1 MSKIP
6 VNELISCFERM
17 RDEHWDY
24 CLNSAREGCVDCSGA
39 FVWAYKQFN
48 KTILHGS
55 NSIARLSVGDL
66 LPISS
71 ARPGMAVVKVKD
83 WTDDDDTNQW
93 YDSEPG
99 NVYHIGLVIQN
110 GSEMNVIEAKG
121 ERWGVVQSKLDSKW
135 KFVAYLDDVDYTQKM
150 EEVVMEY
157 KYTGSIHLTSGYVHL
172 RSQPNITSKSIA
184 KLYHG
189 EPVEIG
195 DSSQPNWYAI
205 KDEAGNEG
213 YVYSKYVMI
222 ENEIQSDDQ
231 ADSSFS
237 GVVITDSLGNKFYPI
252 GSFTVEIQ
260 TDSVD

>member
-39 FVWAYKQFN
+39 FVWAYKQFH

-83 WTDDDDTNQW
+83 WTDDDDTNRW

-121 ERWGVVQSKLDSKW
+121 AKWGVVQSKLDSKW

-157 KYTGSIHLTSGYVHL
+157 KYTGSIRLTSGYVHL

-184 KLYHG
+184 KLYNG

-195 DSSQPNWYAI
+195 DTDQPNWYAV

-213 YVYSKYVMI
+213 YVYSKYVNI
-222 ENEIQSDDQ
+222 EKEIESADDLNSNFF
-231 ADSSFS
+231 A
-237 GVVITDSLGNKFYPI
+237 VIITDSLGNKFYPV
-252 GSFTVEIQ
+252 GQFTVEVRTEPI
-260 TDSVD
+260 D

>member
-71 ARPGMAVVKVKD
+71 ARPGMVTVKVKD
-83 WTDDDDTNQW
+83 WTDDDDTNRW

-121 ERWGVVQSKLDSKW
+121 AKWGVVQSKLDSKW

-157 KYTGSIHLTSGYVHL
+157 KYTGSIRLTSGYVHL

-205 KDEAGNEG
+205 KDESGNEG
-213 YVYSKYVMI
+213 YVYSKYVVI

-231 ADSSFS
+231 VDSSFS
-237 GVVITDSLGNKFYPI
+237 GIVITDSLGNKFYPI

>member
-66 LPISS
+66 LSISY
-71 ARPGMAVVKVKD
+71 ARPGMVAVKVKD
-83 WTDDDDTNQW
+83 WTDDDDTNRW

-121 ERWGVVQSKLDSKW
+121 AKWGVVQTKLDNKW

-150 EEVVMEY
+150 EETIMEY

-172 RSQPNITSKSIA
+172 RAQPNVTSKSIA

-205 KDEAGNEG
+205 KDESGNEG
-213 YVYSKYVMI
+213 YVYSKYVVI

-237 GVVITDSLGNKFYPI
+237 SIVITDSLGNKFYPI

>member
-39 FVWAYKQFN
+39 FVWAYKQFD

-66 LPISS
+66 LSISY
-71 ARPGMAVVKVKD
+71 ARPGMVAVKVKD
-83 WTDDDDTNQW
+83 WTDDDDTNRW

-121 ERWGVVQSKLDSKW
+121 AKWGVVQTKLDNKW
-135 KFVAYLDDVDYTQKM
+135 KFVAYLDEVDYTQKM
-150 EEVVMEY
+150 EETIMEY
-157 KYTGSIHLTSGYVHL
+157 KYTGSIRLTSGYVHL

-189 EPVEIG
+189 EAVEIG

-213 YVYSKYVMI
+213 YVYSKYVVI

-231 ADSSFS
+231 MDSGFS
-237 GVVITDSLGNKFYPI
+237 GIVITDSLGNKFYPI

>member
-66 LPISS
+66 LSISY
-71 ARPGMAVVKVKD
+71 ARPGMVAVKVKD
-83 WTDDDDTNQW
+83 WTDDDDTNRW

-121 ERWGVVQSKLDSKW
+121 AKWGVVQSKLDSKW

-157 KYTGSIHLTSGYVHL
+157 KYTGSIRLTSGYVHL

-205 KDEAGNEG
+205 KDESGNEG
-213 YVYSKYVMI
+213 YVYSKYVVI

-231 ADSSFS
+231 TDSGFS
-237 GVVITDSLGNKFYPI
+237 GIVITDSLGNKFYPI

>member
-39 FVWAYKQFN
+39 FVWAYKQFD

-66 LPISS
+66 LSISY
-71 ARPGMAVVKVKD
+71 ARPGMVAVKVKD
-83 WTDDDDTNQW
+83 WTDDDDTNRW

-121 ERWGVVQSKLDSKW
+121 AKWGVVQTKLDNKW
-135 KFVAYLDDVDYTQKM
+135 KFVAYLDEVDYTQKM
-150 EEVVMEY
+150 EETIMEY

-205 KDEAGNEG
+205 KDESGNEG
-213 YVYSKYVMI
+213 YVYSKYVVI

-231 ADSSFS
+231 MDSSFS
-237 GVVITDSLGNKFYPI
+237 GIVITDSLGNKFYPI

>member
-6 VNELISCFERM
+6 VDELISCFERM

-39 FVWAYKQFN
+39 FVWAYKQFG
-48 KTILHGS
+48 KSILHGS

-71 ARPGMAVVKVKD
+71 ARPGMAAVKVKD
-83 WTDDDDTNQW
+83 WTDDDDINRW

-121 ERWGVVQSKLDSKW
+121 KRWGVVQSKLDNKW
-135 KFVAYLDDVDYTQKM
+135 KFVAYLDDVNYAQKM
-150 EEVVMEY
+150 EEIVMEY
-157 KYTGSIHLTSGYVHL
+157 KYDGHIRLTSGYVHL

-184 KLYHG
+184 KLYN
-189 EPVEIG
+189 G
-195 DSSQPNWYAI
+195 DSVKINDSDQPNWYAV

-213 YVYSKYVMI
+213 YVYAKYVEI
-222 ENEIQSDDQ
+222 EKEIEANDELNSN
-231 ADSSFS
+231 FF

-252 GSFTVEIQ
+252 GSFMVEAQ
-260 TDSVD
+260 TESID

>member
-66 LPISS
+66 LSISY
-71 ARPGMAVVKVKD
+71 ARPGMVAVKVKD
-83 WTDDDDTNQW
+83 WTDDDDTNRW

-121 ERWGVVQSKLDSKW
+121 AKWGVVQTKLDNKW

-150 EEVVMEY
+150 EETIMEY

-172 RSQPNITSKSIA
+172 RSQPSITSKSIA

-205 KDEAGNEG
+205 KDESGNEG
-213 YVYSKYVMI
+213 YVYSKYVVI

-231 ADSSFS
+231 MDSSFS
-237 GVVITDSLGNKFYPI
+237 GIVITDSLGNKFYPI

>member
-39 FVWAYKQFN
+39 FVWAYKQFD

-66 LPISS
+66 LSISY
-71 ARPGMAVVKVKD
+71 ARPGMVAVKVKD
-83 WTDDDDTNQW
+83 WTDDDDTNRW

-121 ERWGVVQSKLDSKW
+121 AKWGVVQTKLDNKW

-150 EEVVMEY
+150 EETIMEY

-172 RSQPNITSKSIA
+172 RSQPNVTSKSIA

-213 YVYSKYVMI
+213 YVYSKYVVI

-231 ADSSFS
+231 MDSSFS
-237 GVVITDSLGNKFYPI
+237 GIVITDSLGNKFYPI

>member
-39 FVWAYKQFN
+39 FVWAYKQFD

-66 LPISS
+66 LSISY
-71 ARPGMAVVKVKD
+71 ARPGMVAVKVKD
-83 WTDDDDTNQW
+83 WTDDDDTNRW

-121 ERWGVVQSKLDSKW
+121 AKWGVVQTKLDNKW
-135 KFVAYLDDVDYTQKM
+135 KFVAYLDEVDYTQKM
-150 EEVVMEY
+150 EEKIMEY
-157 KYTGSIHLTSGYVHL
+157 KYTGSIRLTSGYVHL
-172 RSQPNITSKSIA
+172 RTQPNITSKSIA

-195 DSSQPNWYAI
+195 DSSQPNWYAV

-213 YVYSKYVMI
+213 YVYSKYVVI

-231 ADSSFS
+231 MDSVFS
-237 GVVITDSLGNKFYPI
+237 GIVITDSLGNKFYPI

>member
-66 LPISS
+66 LSISY
-71 ARPGMAVVKVKD
+71 ARPGMVAVKVKD
-83 WTDDDDTNQW
+83 WTDDDDTNRW

-121 ERWGVVQSKLDSKW
+121 AKWGVVQTKLDNKW
-135 KFVAYLDDVDYTQKM
+135 KFVAYLDDVDYTRKM
-150 EEVVMEY
+150 EETIMEY

-205 KDEAGNEG
+205 KDESGNEG
-213 YVYSKYVMI
+213 YVYSKYVVI

-237 GVVITDSLGNKFYPI
+237 GIVITDSLGNKFYPI
-252 GSFTVEIQ
+252 GAFTVEIQ

>member
-66 LPISS
+66 LSISY
-71 ARPGMAVVKVKD
+71 ARPGMVAVKVKD
-83 WTDDDDTNQW
+83 WTDDDDTNRW

-121 ERWGVVQSKLDSKW
+121 AKWGVVQTRLDNKW

-150 EEVVMEY
+150 EETIMEY
-157 KYTGSIHLTSGYVHL
+157 KYTGSIRLTSGYVHL

-205 KDEAGNEG
+205 KDESGNEG
-213 YVYSKYVMI
+213 YVYSKYVVI

-231 ADSSFS
+231 MDSGFS
-237 GVVITDSLGNKFYPI
+237 GIVITDSLGNKFYPI

>member
-83 WTDDDDTNQW
+83 WTDDDDTNRW
-93 YDSEPG
+93 YDTNPG

-121 ERWGVVQSKLDSKW
+121 AKWGVVQTKLDNKW

-150 EEVVMEY
+150 EETIMEY

-172 RSQPNITSKSIA
+172 RAQPNITSKSIA

-205 KDEAGNEG
+205 KDESGNEG
-213 YVYSKYVMI
+213 YVYSKYVVI

-231 ADSSFS
+231 MDSGFS
-237 GVVITDSLGNKFYPI
+237 GIVITDSLGNKFYPI

>member
-93 YDSEPG
+93 YDTNPG

-121 ERWGVVQSKLDSKW
+121 ERWGVVQTKLNNKW

-172 RSQPNITSKSIA
+172 RSQPNVTSKSIA

-195 DSSQPNWYAI
+195 DSGQPNWYAI
-205 KDEAGNEG
+205 KDESGNEG
-213 YVYSKYVMI
+213 YVYSKYVVI

-237 GVVITDSLGNKFYPI
+237 GIVITDSLGNKFYPI

-260 TDSVD
+260 TDSID

>member
-66 LPISS
+66 LSISY
-71 ARPGMAVVKVKD
+71 ARPGMVAVKVKD
-83 WTDDDDTNQW
+83 WTDDDDTNRW

-121 ERWGVVQSKLDSKW
+121 AKWGVVQTKLDNKW
-135 KFVAYLDDVDYTQKM
+135 KFVAYLDEVDYTQKM
-150 EEVVMEY
+150 EETIMEY

-213 YVYSKYVMI
+213 YVYSKYVVI

-231 ADSSFS
+231 MDSGFS
-237 GVVITDSLGNKFYPI
+237 GIVITDSLGNKFYPI

-260 TDSVD
+260 TDSID

>member
-39 FVWAYKQFN
+39 FVWAYKQFD

-66 LPISS
+66 LSISY
-71 ARPGMAVVKVKD
+71 ARPGMVAVKVKD
-83 WTDDDDTNQW
+83 WTDDDDTNRW

-121 ERWGVVQSKLDSKW
+121 AKWGVVQTKLDNKW

-150 EEVVMEY
+150 EETIMEY

-205 KDEAGNEG
+205 KDESGNEG
-213 YVYSKYVMI
+213 YVYSKYVVI

-237 GVVITDSLGNKFYPI
+237 GIVITDSLGNKFYPI

>member
-39 FVWAYKQFN
+39 FVWAYKQFG
-48 KTILHGS
+48 KSILHGS

-157 KYTGSIHLTSGYVHL
+157 KYTGYIRLTSGYVHL
-172 RSQPNITSKSIA
+172 RSQPNVTSKSIA
-184 KLYHG
+184 KLYNG
-189 EPVEIG
+189 DSVEI
-195 DSSQPNWYAI
+195 
-205 KDEAGNEG
+205 
-213 YVYSKYVMI
+213 
-222 ENEIQSDDQ
+222 SD
-231 ADSSFS
+231 
-237 GVVITDSLGNKFYPI
+237 TDSQTGTLLKMRPGTKAT
-252 GSFTVEIQ
+252 FTQNMSRLRKKSNLPMI
-260 TDSVD
+260 

>member
-48 KTILHGS
+48 KNILHGS

-66 LPISS
+66 LSISY
-71 ARPGMAVVKVKD
+71 ARPGMVAVKVKD
-83 WTDDDDTNQW
+83 WTDDDDTNRW

-121 ERWGVVQSKLDSKW
+121 AKWGVVQTKLDNKW

-150 EEVVMEY
+150 EETIMEY

-205 KDEAGNEG
+205 KDESGNEG
-213 YVYSKYVMI
+213 YVYSKYVVI

-231 ADSSFS
+231 MDSGFS
-237 GVVITDSLGNKFYPI
+237 GIVITDSLGNKFYPI

>member
-66 LPISS
+66 LPISD

-83 WTDDDDTNQW
+83 WTDDDDTNRW

-121 ERWGVVQSKLDSKW
+121 AKWGVVQTKLDNKW

-150 EEVVMEY
+150 EETIMEY
-157 KYTGSIHLTSGYVHL
+157 KYTGSIRLTSGYVHL

-213 YVYSKYVMI
+213 YVYSKYVVI

-237 GVVITDSLGNKFYPI
+237 GIVITDSLGNKFYPI

>member
-1 MSKIP
+1 MGKIP

-24 CLNSAREGCVDCSGA
+24 RLNSAREGCVDCSGA

-83 WTDDDDTNQW
+83 WTDDDNTNRW

-121 ERWGVVQSKLDSKW
+121 AKWGVVQSKLDSKW
-135 KFVAYLDDVDYTQKM
+135 KFVAYLNDVDYTQKI
-150 EEVVMEY
+150 EETIMEY
-157 KYTGSIHLTSGYVHL
+157 KYTGSIRLTSGYVHL

-184 KLYHG
+184 KLYNG
-189 EPVEIG
+189 DSVEIG
-195 DSSQPNWYAI
+195 DTDQPNWYAV
-205 KDEAGNEG
+205 KDEAGDEG
-213 YVYSKYVMI
+213 YVYSKYVVI

-237 GVVITDSLGNKFYPI
+237 GIVITDSLGNKFYPI
-252 GSFTVEIQ
+252 GAFTVEIQ

>member
-66 LPISS
+66 LSISY
-71 ARPGMAVVKVKD
+71 ARPGMVAVKVKD
-83 WTDDDDTNQW
+83 WTDDDDTNRW

-121 ERWGVVQSKLDSKW
+121 AKWGVVQTKLDNKW

-150 EEVVMEY
+150 EERIMEY

-172 RSQPNITSKSIA
+172 RSQPSITSKSIA

-205 KDEAGNEG
+205 KDESGNEG
-213 YVYSKYVMI
+213 YVYSKYVVI

-231 ADSSFS
+231 MDSGFS
-237 GVVITDSLGNKFYPI
+237 GIVITDSLGNKFYPI

>member
-66 LPISS
+66 LSISY
-71 ARPGMAVVKVKD
+71 ARPGMVAVKVKD
-83 WTDDDDTNQW
+83 WTDDDDTNRW

-121 ERWGVVQSKLDSKW
+121 AKWGVVQTKLDNKW

-150 EEVVMEY
+150 EETIMEY

-172 RSQPNITSKSIA
+172 RAQPNITSKSIA

-205 KDEAGNEG
+205 KDESGNEG
-213 YVYSKYVMI
+213 YVYSKYVVI

-231 ADSSFS
+231 VDSGFS
-237 GVVITDSLGNKFYPI
+237 GIVITDSLGNKFYPI

-260 TDSVD
+260 TDPVD

>member
-39 FVWAYKQFN
+39 FVWVYKQFN

-83 WTDDDDTNQW
+83 WTDDDDTNRW
-93 YDSEPG
+93 YDTNPG

-157 KYTGSIHLTSGYVHL
+157 KYTGSIRLTSGYVHL

-205 KDEAGNEG
+205 KDESGNEG
-213 YVYSKYVMI
+213 YVYSKYVVI

-231 ADSSFS
+231 TDSGFS
-237 GVVITDSLGNKFYPI
+237 GIVITDSLGNKFYPI

>member
-39 FVWAYKQFN
+39 FVWAYKQFD

-66 LPISS
+66 LSISY
-71 ARPGMAVVKVKD
+71 ARPGMVAVKVKD
-83 WTDDDDTNQW
+83 WTDDDDTNRW

-121 ERWGVVQSKLDSKW
+121 AKWGVVQTKLDNKW
-135 KFVAYLDDVDYTQKM
+135 KFVAYLDEVDYTQKM
-150 EEVVMEY
+150 EETIMEY

-172 RSQPNITSKSIA
+172 RTQPNITSKSIA

-195 DSSQPNWYAI
+195 DSGQPNWYAI
-205 KDEAGNEG
+205 KDESGNEG
-213 YVYSKYVMI
+213 YVYSKYVVI

-231 ADSSFS
+231 MDSSFS
-237 GVVITDSLGNKFYPI
+237 GIVITDSLGNKFYPI

>member
-6 VNELISCFERM
+6 VNKLISCFERM

-39 FVWAYKQFN
+39 FVWAYKQFD

-55 NSIARLSVGDL
+55 NSITRMSVGDL

-71 ARPGMAVVKVKD
+71 ARPGMVAVKVKD
-83 WTDDDDTNQW
+83 WTDDDDTNRW

-121 ERWGVVQSKLDSKW
+121 AKWGVVQTKLDNKW
-135 KFVAYLDDVDYTQKM
+135 KFVAYLDEVDYTQKM
-150 EEVVMEY
+150 EETIMEY

-195 DSSQPNWYAI
+195 DSSQPNWYAV
-205 KDEAGNEG
+205 KDESGNEG
-213 YVYSKYVMI
+213 YVYSKYVVI

-231 ADSSFS
+231 MDSSFS
-237 GVVITDSLGNKFYPI
+237 GIVITDSLGNKFYPI

>member
-66 LPISS
+66 LSISY
-71 ARPGMAVVKVKD
+71 ARPGMVAVKVKD
-83 WTDDDDTNQW
+83 WTDDDDTNRW

-121 ERWGVVQSKLDSKW
+121 AKWGVVQTKLDNKW
-135 KFVAYLDDVDYTQKM
+135 KFVAYLDEVDYTQKT
-150 EEVVMEY
+150 EETIMEY
-157 KYTGSIHLTSGYVHL
+157 KYTGS
-172 RSQPNITSKSIA
+172 K
-184 KLYHG
+184 
-189 EPVEIG
+189 IG
-195 DSSQPNWYAI
+195 RAH
-205 KDEAGNEG
+205 
-213 YVYSKYVMI
+213 V
-222 ENEIQSDDQ
+222 
-231 ADSSFS
+231 
-237 GVVITDSLGNKFYPI
+237 
-252 GSFTVEIQ
+252 
-260 TDSVD
+260 

>member
-39 FVWAYKQFN
+39 FVWAYKQFD

-55 NSIARLSVGDL
+55 NSIARLYVGDL
-66 LPISS
+66 LSISY
-71 ARPGMAVVKVKD
+71 ARPGMVAVKVKD
-83 WTDDDDTNQW
+83 WTDDDDTNRW

-121 ERWGVVQSKLDSKW
+121 AKWGVVQTKLDNKW

-150 EEVVMEY
+150 EETIMEY

-213 YVYSKYVMI
+213 YVYSKYVVI
-222 ENEIQSDDQ
+222 ENEIESDNQ
-231 ADSSFS
+231 MDSVFS
-237 GVVITDSLGNKFYPI
+237 GIVITDSLGNKFYPI

>member
-39 FVWAYKQFN
+39 FVWAYKQFG
-48 KTILHGS
+48 KSILHGS

-83 WTDDDDTNQW
+83 WTDDDDTNRW
-93 YDSEPG
+93 YDTYPG

-157 KYTGSIHLTSGYVHL
+157 KYTGYIRLTSGYVHL
-172 RSQPNITSKSIA
+172 RSQPNVTSKSIA
-184 KLYHG
+184 KLYNG
-189 EPVEIG
+189 ESVEIG
-195 DSSQPNWYAI
+195 DTDQPNWYAV
-205 KDEAGNEG
+205 KDEAGDEG
-213 YVYSKYVMI
+213 YVYSKYVKI
-222 ENEIQSDDQ
+222 EKEIESADDLNSNFF
-231 ADSSFS
+231 A
-237 GVVITDSLGNKFYPI
+237 VIITDSLGNKFYPV
-252 GSFTVEIQ
+252 GQFTVEVRTEPI
-260 TDSVD
+260 D

>member
-66 LPISS
+66 LSISY
-71 ARPGMAVVKVKD
+71 ARPGMVAVKVKD
-83 WTDDDDTNQW
+83 WTDDDDTNRW

-121 ERWGVVQSKLDSKW
+121 AKWGVVQTKLDNKW

-150 EEVVMEY
+150 EETIMEY

-184 KLYHG
+184 KLYNG
-189 EPVEIG
+189 DSVEIG

-205 KDEAGNEG
+205 KDESGNEG
-213 YVYSKYVMI
+213 YVYSKYVVI

-237 GVVITDSLGNKFYPI
+237 GIVITDSLGNKFYPI

>member
-1 MSKIP
+1 MSQIP
-6 VNELISCFERM
+6 VDALISCFERM

-83 WTDDDDTNQW
+83 WTDDDDTNRW
-93 YDSEPG
+93 YDTNPG

-157 KYTGSIHLTSGYVHL
+157 KYTGSIRLTSGYVHL

-184 KLYHG
+184 KLYNG
-189 EPVEIG
+189 DSVEIG
-195 DSSQPNWYAI
+195 DSSQSNWYAI
-205 KDEAGNEG
+205 KDESGNEG
-213 YVYSKYVMI
+213 YVYSKYVVI

-237 GVVITDSLGNKFYPI
+237 GIVITDSLGNKFYPI

-260 TDSVD
+260 TASVD

>member
-83 WTDDDDTNQW
+83 WTDDDDTNRW

-157 KYTGSIHLTSGYVHL
+157 KYTGSIRLTSGYVHL

-213 YVYSKYVMI
+213 YVYSKYVVI

-231 ADSSFS
+231 MDSVFS
-237 GVVITDSLGNKFYPI
+237 GIVITDSLGNKFYPI

>member
-39 FVWAYKQFN
+39 FVWAYKQFD

-66 LPISS
+66 LSISY
-71 ARPGMAVVKVKD
+71 ARPGMVAVKVKD
-83 WTDDDDTNQW
+83 WTDDDDTNRW

-121 ERWGVVQSKLDSKW
+121 AKWGVVQTKLDNKW

-150 EEVVMEY
+150 EETIMEY
-157 KYTGSIHLTSGYVHL
+157 KYTGSIRLTSGYVHL

-195 DSSQPNWYAI
+195 DSSQPNWYAV

-213 YVYSKYVMI
+213 YVYSKYVVI

-231 ADSSFS
+231 MDSGFS
-237 GVVITDSLGNKFYPI
+237 GIVITDSLGNKFYPI

>member
-83 WTDDDDTNQW
+83 WTDDDDTNRW
-93 YDSEPG
+93 YDTNPG

-150 EEVVMEY
+150 EETIMEY
-157 KYTGSIHLTSGYVHL
+157 KYTGSIRLTSGYVHL

-205 KDEAGNEG
+205 KDESGNEG
-213 YVYSKYVMI
+213 YVYSKYVVI

-231 ADSSFS
+231 MDSSFS
-237 GVVITDSLGNKFYPI
+237 GIVITDSLGNKFYPI

>member
-39 FVWAYKQFN
+39 FVWAYEQFG
-48 KTILHGS
+48 KSILHGS

-71 ARPGMAVVKVKD
+71 ARPGMVAVKVKD
-83 WTDDDDTNQW
+83 WTDDDDTNRW

-121 ERWGVVQSKLDSKW
+121 AKWGVVQTKLDDKW

-150 EEVVMEY
+150 EETIMEY

-172 RSQPNITSKSIA
+172 RAQPNITSKSIA

-205 KDEAGNEG
+205 KDESGNEG
-213 YVYSKYVMI
+213 YVYSKYVVI
-222 ENEIQSDDQ
+222 ENEIQSSDEVN
-231 ADSSFS
+231 SNFF
-237 GVVITDSLGNKFYPI
+237 GVVITDSLGNKFYPV
-252 GSFTVEIQ
+252 GPFTVEARTESI
-260 TDSVD
+260 D

>member
-66 LPISS
+66 LSISY
-71 ARPGMAVVKVKD
+71 ARPGMVAVKVKD
-83 WTDDDDTNQW
+83 WTDDDDTNRW

-121 ERWGVVQSKLDSKW
+121 AKWGVVQTKLDNKW

-150 EEVVMEY
+150 EETIMEY

-205 KDEAGNEG
+205 KDESGNEG
-213 YVYSKYVMI
+213 YVYSKYVVI

-260 TDSVD
+260 MDSVD

>member
-66 LPISS
+66 LSISY
-71 ARPGMAVVKVKD
+71 ARPGMVAVKVKD
-83 WTDDDDTNQW
+83 WTDDDDTNRW

-121 ERWGVVQSKLDSKW
+121 AKWGVVQTKLDNKW

-150 EEVVMEY
+150 EETIMEY

-205 KDEAGNEG
+205 KDESGNEG
-213 YVYSKYVMI
+213 YVYSKYVVI

-231 ADSSFS
+231 MDSSFS
-237 GVVITDSLGNKFYPI
+237 GIVITDSLGNKFYPI

>member
-66 LPISS
+66 LSISY
-71 ARPGMAVVKVKD
+71 ARPGMVAVKVKD
-83 WTDDDDTNQW
+83 WTDDDDTNRW

-121 ERWGVVQSKLDSKW
+121 AKWGVVQTKLDNKW

-150 EEVVMEY
+150 EETIMEY
-157 KYTGSIHLTSGYVHL
+157 KYTGSIRLTSGYVHL

-213 YVYSKYVMI
+213 YVYSKYVVI

-237 GVVITDSLGNKFYPI
+237 GIVITDSLGNKFYPI
-252 GSFTVEIQ
+252 GAFTVEIQ
-260 TDSVD
+260 TDSID

>member
-6 VNELISCFERM
+6 VDELISCFERM

-83 WTDDDDTNQW
+83 WTDDDDTNRW

-121 ERWGVVQSKLDSKW
+121 ERWGVVQSKLDSEW

-172 RSQPNITSKSIA
+172 RSQPNVTSKSIA

-213 YVYSKYVMI
+213 YVYSKYVAI

-231 ADSSFS
+231 MDSGFS
-237 GVVITDSLGNKFYPI
+237 GIVIIDSLGNKFYPI